1 MKKIISVSL
10 WGNNPRYIEG
20 AIKNALLSEKH
31 YSDWEFRIYA
41 ENHLHDLLKGIPAK
55 IVSPVIEW
63 KNGRFWRF
71 HPAFESDVDVMI
83 SRDCDSRISQR
94 EVSCVEEWLA
104 SGKKFHVIRDHERH
118 YDFPML
124 AGMWGVRGGLSAEV
138 KSSITDFSLDSDA
151 YLVDQI
157 WLANRIWLRE
167 NAQSNVFVHGN
178 REKTLLPYHGFDF
191 VGQGYDEND
200 EPLYK

>member
-1 MKKIISVSL
+1 MKKIVAVSL
-10 WGNNPRYIEG
+10 WGNDLRYVKG
-20 AIKNALLSEKH
+20 AIKNAHLSAK
-31 YSDWEFRIYA
+31 YYPDWEFRIYA
-41 ENHLHDLLKGIPAK
+41 QSHLHDYLKEIPAK
-55 IVSPVIEW
+55 VLPPVEEW
-63 KNGRFWRF
+63 INGRFWRF
-71 HPAFESDVDVMI
+71 APAFEADVDVMI

-94 EVSCVEEWLA
+94 EASCVEEWLA
-104 SGKKFHVIRDHERH
+104 SNKKFHVIRDHERH